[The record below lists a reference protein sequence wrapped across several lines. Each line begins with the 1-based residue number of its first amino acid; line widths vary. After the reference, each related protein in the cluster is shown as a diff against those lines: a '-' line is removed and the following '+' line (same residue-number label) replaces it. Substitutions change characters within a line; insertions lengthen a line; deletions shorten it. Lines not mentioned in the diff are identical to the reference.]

1 MVSYM
6 IISRIINPE
15 DYWPSSMFDYQPTS
29 LFYVAFP
36 AYLAYFLA
44 IFYIIFHIVAV
55 NSYEA
60 APLRRRLGEPLTL
73 RVKNHH
79 RE

>member
-6 IISRIINPE
+6 ITPRIIYHQDNVQ
-15 DYWPSSMFDYQPTS
+15 SSMFDYQSTPLLS
-29 LFYVAFP
+29 VVFP

-60 APLRRRLGEPLTL
+60 APLRRRLGEPLAL